1 MAVLIPVQGGGGGSV
16 TIPYSL
22 IIACS
27 GTTQALTVGTAR
39 ETLRADQAFTLTGV
53 RASLTTAATGSTVIV
68 DINLNGTSVLGTK
81 LSIDATEK
89 TSTTAASAAT
99 IVTSTIPLD
108 GEITIDI
115 DQVGATLPGT
125 GLKVY
130 LLGTLA

>member
-1 MAVLIPVQGGGGGSV
+1 VISFATPNGGGG
-16 TIPYSL
+16 TAIPYSL
-22 IIACS
+22 IISCS
-27 GTTQALTVGTAR
+27 GATQSLTVGTAK
-39 ETLRADQAFTLTGV
+39 ETFRAGQAFTLTEV
-53 RASLTTAATGSTVIV
+53 KASLATAATGSTVIV
-68 DINLNGTSVLGTK
+68 DINLNGASVLGTK
-81 LSIDATEK
+81 LSIDATET

-99 IVTSTIPLD
+99 ITTSTIPLD